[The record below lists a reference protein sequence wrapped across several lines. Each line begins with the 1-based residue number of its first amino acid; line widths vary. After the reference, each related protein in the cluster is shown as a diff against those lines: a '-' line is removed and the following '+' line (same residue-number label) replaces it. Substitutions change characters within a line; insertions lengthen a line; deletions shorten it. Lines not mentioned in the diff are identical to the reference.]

1 MKLEEAGLSLKQRTL
16 SGLPMGNAIL
26 DHIIKL
32 AVTPKETQIQIARVT
47 SFDGISLRNFDPNAD
62 VRNRMTIR
70 RQGKVSQS
78 PGSGLKALAE
88 ESLDASTKMIGI
100 GSALQLRKIGQ
111 MLLKQSGLIEHDG
124 TAKYK
129 ASLKLNQREIGE
141 AVYTIYKYHSLK
153 DLPESI
159 TNLIPESEHKNI
171 LGTPA
176 LITKALVD
184 VDLTNA
190 PVTKEGFVQIR
201 LGENMDIGHLSRD
214 HGGNVILT
222 AFYDVSIGSFDET
235 VKEITTESRNDTL
248 SLDLGQFEYQTI
260 KTARNKPAEE

>member
-1 MKLEEAGLSLKQRTL
+1 
-16 SGLPMGNAIL
+16 MGNAIL

-32 AVTPKETQIQIARVT
+32 AVVPKETQIQIARVT
-47 SFDGISLRNFDPNAD
+47 SFDGISLRSFDPNAHF
-62 VRNRMTIR
+62 RNRMTIR

-78 PGSGLKALAE
+78 PGSGLRALAE
-88 ESLDASTKMIGI
+88 ESLDASTKLIGI
-100 GSALQLRKIGQ
+100 GSALQLQKIGQ
-111 MLLKQSGLIEHDG
+111 MLLKQSGLIDHDG

-129 ASLKLNQREIGE
+129 ASLKLNEREIGE

-153 DLPESI
+153 DLPESV
-159 TNLIPESEHKNI
+159 THLIPESERENI
-171 LGTPA
+171 LRTPA

-222 AFYDVSIGSFDET
+222 AFYDVSTGSFDEA
-235 VKEITTESRNDTL
+235 VKKITTESNNGSL
-248 SLDLGQFEYQTI
+248 SLDLGRFEYQTI
-260 KTARNKPAEE
+260 ATARNRPEDR